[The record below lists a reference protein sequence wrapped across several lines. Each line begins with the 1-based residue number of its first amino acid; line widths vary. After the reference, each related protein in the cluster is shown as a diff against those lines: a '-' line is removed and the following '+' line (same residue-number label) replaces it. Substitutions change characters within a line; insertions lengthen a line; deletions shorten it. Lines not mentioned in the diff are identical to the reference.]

1 MKYILQATKVHK
13 NSWTR
18 TTDNRVFTKV
28 LYGIIKFVEMVV
40 FPSMTGL
47 LLDQIPQILR
57 NKLYRDSSHY
67 YLLLTGFKT
76 CFPFISFDFDMF
88 PWEI

>member
-1 MKYILQATKVHK
+1 MHK

-40 FPSMTGL
+40 FPSKTVL
-47 LLDQIPQILR
+47 PLDQIPQILR
-57 NKLYRDSSHY
+57 NKLYRDCYHY
-67 YLLLTGFKT
+67 
-76 CFPFISFDFDMF
+76 
-88 PWEI
+88 